1 MVMVKGHHREHA
13 AVGRHHRSGDAVD
26 ERGSD
31 ERVELRVGRGVRG
44 HGVRAVQQER
54 GICAQSAA
62 IDPQLDVG
70 IEHFQEGIEVAT
82 ARSGQERI
90 DDPSLSREVAV
101 GLRRVGNRRR
111 GRLASCWAA
120 ASERSSVVAMSANG
134 TPNTSC
140 RTNAS
145 RSAGVNASSTAS
157 SANQRT
163 RPAAPRVRSLFLKG
177 HHWIGDVH

>member
-1 MVMVKGHHREHA
+1 MVMVKAITETTPPGGATTAPATPLTSAGGHLRA
-13 AVGRHHRSGDAVD
+13 
-26 ERGSD
+26 ER
-31 ERVELRVGRGVRG
+31 
-44 HGVRAVQQER
+44 
-54 GICAQSAA
+54 AA

-90 DDPSLSREVAV
+90 DDPSLSRESQS
-101 GLRRVGNRRR
+101 GSGELRNRRR

-140 RTNAS
+140 STNAS
-145 RSAGVNASSTAS
+145 RSAGVNASST
-157 SANQRT
+157 RE
-163 RPAAPRVRSLFLKG
+163 
-177 HHWIGDVH
+177 